1 MTNKTVLVTGGA
13 GYIGSHTALELQER
27 GYRVVA
33 LDNLS
38 TGHRWAIRA
47 DEFIEGDI
55 RDTNLL
61 DKTLSR
67 FKFNAVVHF
76 AAKSIVSDSLL
87 DPMDYY
93 DNNVVGA
100 QRLIQSTISAGVPK
114 FIFSSTAAVYGE
126 PSTLVISENTEK
138 SPINPYGQSKR
149 MVELMLEDAF
159 TGNQLN
165 SISFRYFNAAGARPE
180 AGLGERHLPETHLI
194 PNILLSCL
202 DKNPGRALKVFGND
216 YPTEDGSCIRDYIHV
231 KDLARAH
238 ADAVAFLDE
247 DPNAHTI
254 NLGSGTG
261 YSVLEI
267 IRACEAVVGHK
278 IDYDI
283 ADRRAGDPA
292 ILVADATKAL
302 STLGWSTRQA
312 LPAMVEDAYKFLAE
326 ENSTIST

>member
-1 MTNKTVLVTGGA
+1 MNKTILVTGGA
-13 GYIGSHTALELQER
+13 GYIGSHTAFELQER
-27 GYRVVA
+27 EYRVVI

-55 RDTNLL
+55 RDTALL
-61 DKTLSR
+61 THIFGRIPVD
-67 FKFNAVVHF
+67 AVVHF
-76 AAKSIVSDSLL
+76 AAKSVVSESVLNPL
-87 DPMDYY
+87 DYY

-100 QRLIQSTISAGVPK
+100 QRLIQAAIFAGVTK
-114 FIFSSTAAVYGE
+114 FIFSSTAAVYGAPNAE
-126 PSTLVISENTEK
+126 VIREDAGT
-138 SPINPYGQSKR
+138 SPINPYGHSKR
-149 MVELMLEDAF
+149 MVELMLADAF
-159 TGNQLN
+159 KANQLN
-165 SISFRYFNAAGARPE
+165 SVSFRYFNAAGARPE
-180 AGLGERHLPETHLI
+180 AGLGELHQPETHLI

-202 DKNPGRALKVFGND
+202 KDKETASLKVFGDD
-216 YPTEDGSCIRDYIHV
+216 YPTSDGSCIRDYIHV

-267 IRACEAVVGHK
+267 IHACEAVVGHK

-283 ADRRAGDPA
+283 IDRRAGDPA
-292 ILVADATKAL
+292 ILVANATKAL
-302 STLGWSTRQA
+302 STLGWSPQQT
-312 LPAMVEDAYKFLAE
+312 LPSMVDDAYEFLVKFNRTLSA
-326 ENSTIST
+326 